1 MVKIPVYLRD
11 MYDARRNGMEKQFP
25 TIDKVKT
32 GKQIRRLMNSLGL
45 TVTDVQEYMGLAT
58 QQAVYHWL
66 NGRSL
71 PSIDNVYALSELF
84 KVPMDQIICGN
95 REYQPEQGSM
105 YYRLKAYAK
114 YLQMCVTVACEG
126 KGREQNCFII
136 ESI

>member
-1 MVKIPVYLRD
+1 
-11 MYDARRNGMEKQFP
+11 MEKQFP

-45 TVTDVQEYMGLAT
+45 TVADVQKYMGLAT

-84 KVPMDQIICGN
+84 KVPVDQIICGN

-105 YYRLKAYAK
+105 YYRLKAYVK
-114 YLQMCVTVACEG
+114 YLQMFNSVFRAACNSAGCSFLIFERIVMVAKIATISFVG
-126 KGREQNCFII
+126 
-136 ESI
+136 

>member
-1 MVKIPVYLRD
+1 
-11 MYDARRNGMEKQFP
+11 MEKQFP

-45 TVTDVQEYMGLAT
+45 TVTDVQKYIGLAT

-71 PSIDNVYALSELF
+71 PTIDNVYALSELF

-114 YLQMCVTVACEG
+114 HLQMSVTVACER
-126 KGREQNCFII
+126 KGRDQNCFII
-136 ESI
+136 EAM

>member
-1 MVKIPVYLRD
+1 
-11 MYDARRNGMEKQFP
+11 MEKQFP

-45 TVTDVQEYMGLAT
+45 TVTDVQKYMGLAT

-95 REYQPEQGSM
+95 SIRNTEGT
-105 YYRLKAYAK
+105 YRKFNGNILLKFLINAILFLK
-114 YLQMCVTVACEG
+114 EVIV
-126 KGREQNCFII
+126 
-136 ESI
+136 

>member
-1 MVKIPVYLRD
+1 
-11 MYDARRNGMEKQFP
+11 MEKQFP
-25 TIDKVKT
+25 TIDKVNT

-45 TVTDVQEYMGLAT
+45 TVTDVQKYIGLAT

-71 PSIDNVYALSELF
+71 PTIDNVYALSELF

-95 REYQPEQGSM
+95 REYQPEQGFM

-114 YLQMCVTVACEG
+114 YLQMCVKVACEETRIG
-126 KGREQNCFII
+126 QNCFII
-136 ESI
+136 DPT